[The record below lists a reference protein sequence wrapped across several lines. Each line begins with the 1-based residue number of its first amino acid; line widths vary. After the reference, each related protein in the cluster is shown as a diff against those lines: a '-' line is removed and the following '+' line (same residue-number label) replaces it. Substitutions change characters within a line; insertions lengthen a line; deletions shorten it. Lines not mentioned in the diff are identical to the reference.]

1 MAKEDRQILENIAV
15 DMVLLSMEHI
25 GEDTSNIWDEVAEL
39 TDAQLID
46 FVTA

>member
-1 MAKEDRQILENIAV
+1 MTKEDRQILESIAV
-15 DMVLLSMEHI
+15 DMVVLSMEYI
-25 GEDTSNIWDEVAEL
+25 GETDSIWDEVAEL